1 MRISSTKDNTGN
13 YTGRQE
19 VENIFKKELKMGK
32 TKPLFIVMSAPSG
45 CGKSTLID
53 MLLQEYSDIVYS
65 ISCTTREIRGEEED
79 GLDYH
84 FMKKE
89 RFEELI
95 GENAFI
101 EYANVHGNYYGT
113 LKGPIEEVLAEG
125 NSMILDIDVQGAAK
139 VREYV
144 RNLPNT
150 DPMKIGYVDIFI
162 MPPSMEELRARLEG
176 RGTDSQAVI
185 EKRLANAGGEIER
198 ANEYM
203 YKVTNDDL
211 AIAYKRLC
219 DLIDAVSGRM

>member
-1 MRISSTKDNTGN
+1 M
-13 YTGRQE
+13 
-19 VENIFKKELKMGK
+19 VK

-53 MLLQEYSDIVYS
+53 MLLQEYPDIVYS
-65 ISCTTREIRGEEED
+65 ISCTTREIRGDEED

-84 FMKKE
+84 FLKKE
-89 RFEELI
+89 RFEQLI
-95 GENAFI
+95 AENAFI
-101 EYANVHGNYYGT
+101 EYADVHGNYYGT
-113 LKGPIEEVLAEG
+113 LKGPIREVLAEG

-144 RNLPNT
+144 RSLPNT

-176 RGTDSQAVI
+176 RGTDSREVI
-185 EKRLANAGGEIER
+185 EKRLANAGGEIDR
-198 ANEYM
+198 AGEYM

-211 AIAYKRLC
+211 AMAYKRLC

>member
-1 MRISSTKDNTGN
+1 M
-13 YTGRQE
+13 
-19 VENIFKKELKMGK
+19 K
-32 TKPLFIVMSAPSG
+32 TKPLFIVISAPSG

-53 MLLQEYSDIVYS
+53 MLLQEYHDIVYS
-65 ISCTTREIRGEEED
+65 ISCTTREPRGEEED

-84 FMKKE
+84 FLSKA
-89 RFEELI
+89 RFEELLA
-95 GENAFI
+95 ENAFI
-101 EYANVHGNYYGT
+101 EHASVHGNYYGT
-113 LKGPIEEVLAEG
+113 LKAPIDEVLAEG

-144 RNLPNT
+144 RALPNT

-176 RGTDSQAVI
+176 RGTDSQEVI

-198 ANEYM
+198 ASEYM

>member
-1 MRISSTKDNTGN
+1 M
-13 YTGRQE
+13 
-19 VENIFKKELKMGK
+19 K

-65 ISCTTREIRGEEED
+65 ISCTTRPPRGEEED

-84 FMKKE
+84 FLTKE

-95 GENAFI
+95 RENAFI
-101 EYANVHGNYYGT
+101 EHASVHGNYYGT

-144 RNLPNT
+144 RGLPDD
-150 DPMKIGYVDIFI
+150 DPLKIGYVDIFVN
-162 MPPSMEELRARLEG
+162 PPSIEELRARLEG
-176 RGTDSQAVI
+176 RGTDSREVI
-185 EKRLANAGGEIER
+185 ERRLANAEGEMAR
-198 ANEYM
+198 AGEYM
-203 YKVTNDDL
+203 FRVVNDDL
-211 AIAYKRLC
+211 GMCYKRLC
-219 DLIDAVSGRM
+219 DLIDALSGRM

>member
-1 MRISSTKDNTGN
+1 M
-13 YTGRQE
+13 
-19 VENIFKKELKMGK
+19 K
-32 TKPLFIVMSAPSG
+32 TKPLFIVLSAPSG

-53 MLLQEYSDIVYS
+53 MLLQEYSDFCYS
-65 ISCTTREIRGEEED
+65 ISCTTRDPRGEEED

-84 FMKKE
+84 FKTKE

-95 GENAFI
+95 KEGAFI
-101 EYANVHGNYYGT
+101 EYAKVHDNYYGT
-113 LKGPIEEVLAEG
+113 LKAPIQEVLAEG

-162 MPPSMEELRARLEG
+162 NPPSMEELRRRLEG
-176 RGTDSQAVI
+176 RGTDAPEVI
-185 EKRLANAGGEIER
+185 EKRLANAEGEMSR
-198 ANEYM
+198 AAEYM
-203 YKVTNDDL
+203 YQVTNDDL

-219 DLIDAVSGRM
+219 DLVDALSGRM